1 MFGLSVVALLFA
13 AALASPGTALADG
26 AEPGPEQIANGDFA
40 AGTAS
45 WWWTPNATAA
55 VSDGRLCTEVPAGT
69 SNAWD
74 VIVGQNDVPIVAGES
89 YELAYTA
96 SSTQPLTVQT
106 RVQEAAEP
114 YTTVLSSADPV
125 GTEATQVTRTFT
137 ASVDLPAASVQL
149 QIGGGEKATTFCL
162 DDVSLRGGAEPPVY
176 VPDTGSPVR
185 VNQVGY
191 LPHGPKGGTVVTD
204 ADEPLTWA
212 VKTADGTTAAT
223 GRTVPQG
230 EDPSSLQRVHTFD
243 FGDLTTVGD
252 GYTVEVDGEVS
263 EPFAI
268 GDDLYDGLRSDA
280 LAYFYHNRSGIEI
293 DADLVGE
300 EYARPAGHL
309 GVAPNKGDTDVPCQA
324 GVCDY
329 RLDVSGGWYD
339 AGDHGKYVVN
349 GGISVAQLMA
359 TYERTLTAPDAE
371 SAELGDGE
379 LRVPERDN
387 GVPDI
392 LDEARW
398 EMDFLIKMQVPAGEP
413 LAGMVHHKMH
423 DAAWT
428 GLPTKPHLD
437 PQQRELHPPSTAA
450 TLNLAA
456 TAAQCARLYAP
467 FDQDFADRCLKAA
480 ETAWAAAKQHPDVLA
495 DPDDGTGGG
504 AYSDNDV
511 SDEFYW
517 AAAELFTTTGKDTY
531 RQAVLSSDLHG
542 DADAVFPAG
551 GGISW
556 GSTGGLGVLT
566 LATVPNGLTADQLGE
581 VRAVV
586 TTAADRYAQQSRAQA
601 YGLPYAPKDQ
611 DYVWG
616 SNSQVLNNMIVL
628 ATAHDLTGKAIY
640 QDAVLSGAD
649 YLLGRN
655 PLNQSYVTGYGER
668 NSHNQHHRFWAHQ
681 YDATLPNPAPGS
693 LAGGPNLTA
702 IASGDPVA
710 AEKLGGCA
718 PAMCYIDDIGSW
730 STNEITVNWNAPL
743 AFIAS
748 YLDDAGDGGQAAP
761 ARACEVT
768 YSSHPWNSGSTVT
781 VRVRNTGSEPVS
793 PWSLTWLLPG
803 EQRLSHTWSAEF
815 AQSGRTVSAR
825 PLAWNKA
832 LAPGAAVD
840 FGFNTSASG
849 TAPDPGAFKLN
860 GRACSAG

>member
-1 MFGLSVVALLFA
+1 MSAAALLFA
-13 AALASPGTALADG
+13 AALAAPGTALAED
-26 AEPGPEQIANGDFA
+26 AEPGPEQITNGDFA
-40 AGTAS
+40 AGTAP
-45 WWWTPNATAA
+45 WWWTANTSGV
-55 VSDGRLCTEVPAGT
+55 VSDGRLCAEVPAGT
-69 SNAWD
+69 ANAWD

-89 YELAYTA
+89 YELSYTA
-96 SSTQPLTVQT
+96 SSSVPLTVQT
-106 RVQEAAEP
+106 RVQEAVDP
-114 YTTVLSSADPV
+114 YTAVLASADPV
-125 GTEATQVTRTFT
+125 GTEPTQVTRTFT
-137 ASVDLPAASVQL
+137 ASVDQPAASVQL
-149 QIGGGEKATTFCL
+149 QIGGGERATTFCL
-162 DDVSLRGGAEPPVY
+162 DDVSLRGGAVPPVY

-191 LPHGPKGGTVVTD
+191 LPRGPKSGTVVTD
-204 ADEPLTWA
+204 ADAPLTWT
-212 VKTADGTTAAT
+212 VKAANGSTAAT
-223 GRTVPQG
+223 GTTVPQG
-230 EDPSSLQRVHTFD
+230 EDPSSRLRVHTFD
-243 FGDLTTVGD
+243 FGGLTTAGD

-263 EPFAI
+263 EPFSI
-268 GDDLYDGLRSDA
+268 RGDLYDGLRSDA

-293 DADLVGE
+293 DAALVGE
-300 EYARPAGHL
+300 EYARPAGHI
-309 GVAPNKGDTDVPCQA
+309 GVAPNKGDTDVPCQP

-349 GGISVAQLMA
+349 GGISVAQLMS
-359 TYERTLTAPDAE
+359 TYERTLTAPNAE
-371 SAELGDGE
+371 SAELADGQ

-398 EMDFLIKMQVPAGEP
+398 EMDFLMKMQVPAGKP

-423 DAAWT
+423 DAQWT

-450 TLNLAA
+450 TLNVAA

-467 FDQDFADRCLKAA
+467 FDKPFADRCLRAA

-495 DPDDGTGGG
+495 DPNDGTGGG
-504 AYSDNDV
+504 TYSDNDV

-517 AAAELFTTTGKDTY
+517 AAAELFTTTGKDAY

-556 GSTGGLGVLT
+556 GSTAGLGALT
-566 LATVPNGLTADQLGE
+566 LATVPNALTAAQLTE
-581 VRAVV
+581 ARAVV
-586 TTAADRYAQQSRAQA
+586 TTGADRYAAQSRAQA
-601 YGLPYAPKDQ
+601 YGLPYAPNGE

-616 SNSQVLNNMIVL
+616 SNSQVLNNMVVL
-628 ATAHDLTGKAIY
+628 ATAHDLTGDAAY
-640 QDAVLSGAD
+640 QDAVLRGAD

-655 PLNQSYVTGYGER
+655 PLNLSYVTGYGER

-681 YDATLPNPAPGS
+681 NDPALPHPAPGS
-693 LAGGPNLTA
+693 IAGGPNLTA
-702 IASGDPVA
+702 AASGDPVA
-710 AEKLGGCA
+710 AEKLTGCA

-730 STNEITVNWNAPL
+730 STNEITINWNAPL

-761 ARACEVT
+761 ARACEVA
-768 YSSHPWNSGSTVT
+768 YSSHPWSGGSTVT
-781 VRVRNTGSEPVS
+781 VRLRNTGSERVS
-793 PWSLTWLLPG
+793 PWSLTWLMPG

-815 AQSGRTVSAR
+815 TQDGRTVSAK
-825 PLAWNKA
+825 PLSWNRT

-840 FGFNTSASG
+840 FGFNVSAKASS
-849 TAPDPGAFKLN
+849 PDPGAFKLN
-860 GRACSAG
+860 GRACTSG